1 MKKKIAIIFS
11 GQMRENS
18 LGSSNDSTIL
28 DSYNKYFFNNLFK
41 ESYDYDVYFSVDQIN
56 IEKTTE
62 YFGLNLKNI
71 NLTEKSYYMNKIDN
85 VIDYDYFHQ
94 KYLNRDFKGCETHS
108 HEIYQ
113 YYRMYCGYKMAKY
126 EDNYDIYIRIRPDS
140 RIMQDINILLNEI
153 EKGTKII
160 CEHEQ
165 LCILTNEMEEMFN
178 LIDNYGNY
186 DSIIS
191 NPKENIKRYKHLQ
204 RYELPSDGTFN
215 TEKIMMFCPEKQFMD
230 HVFYI
235 LNKNNISEHLFL
247 GLVYPSFNLLYRGN
261 NHYAYYSEYLGQ
273 YNNVNNFVPF
283 SSI

>member
-1 MKKKIAIIFS
+1 MKKKIAVIFS
-11 GQMRENS
+11 GQMRLNS
-18 LGSSNDSTIL
+18 LGNSNDSTIL

-41 ESYDYDVYFSVDQIN
+41 ETYEYDVYFSVDQIN
-56 IEKTTE
+56 IEKTKK
-62 YFGLNLKNI
+62 YFGSNLKNI
-71 NLTEKSYYMNKIDN
+71 NITEISYFINKPDN
-85 VIDYDYFHQ
+85 IKDYDYFHK
-94 KYLNRDFKGCETHS
+94 KYVNRDFKGCESHL

-126 EDNYDIYIRIRPDS
+126 HEKNDKYDIYIRIRPDS

-153 EKGTKII
+153 EKGKKII

-165 LCILTNEMEEMFN
+165 LCILTNEIEEMFN

-186 DSIIS
+186 GSL
-191 NPKENIKRYKHLQ
+191 NPEENIKRYKHLQ
-204 RYELPSDGTFN
+204 RHELPSDGKFN
-215 TEKIMMFCPEKQFMD
+215 TDKIMMFCPEKQFMD
-230 HVFYI
+230 HVFYV

-261 NHYAYYSEYLGQ
+261 NNYGYYD
-273 YNNVNNFVPF
+273 NDVNHFVPF